1 MSLQENVTRW
11 LKNNEKIKKQNE
23 LLKELKIERNILE
36 ESIFD
41 YANENDI
48 NNVSIKTNER
58 NLKVFDLKTSSPLS
72 FKYIQN
78 CLNEIFDSDKVNE
91 IITYLKE
98 KRTYSV
104 TKSIKK
110 IE

>member
-58 NLKVFDLKTSSPLS
+58 TLNIFDLKTSSPLS

>member
-11 LKNNEKIKKQNE
+11 LKNDEKIKKQNE

-48 NNVSIKTNER
+48 NNVSIKTNEGI
-58 NLKVFDLKTSSPLS
+58 LKLFDLKTSSPLS